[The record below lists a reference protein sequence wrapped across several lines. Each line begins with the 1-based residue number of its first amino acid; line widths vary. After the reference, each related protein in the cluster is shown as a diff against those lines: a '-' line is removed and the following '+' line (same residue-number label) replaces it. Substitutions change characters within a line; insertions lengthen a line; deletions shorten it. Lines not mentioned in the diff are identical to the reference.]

1 MTSALWKGNQMNP
14 FARLQNDTVFIERA
28 TGERSGPFKTAIGS
42 KGGFSASI
50 FEASLEA
57 EEGWKLIRPLPN
69 GKEELF
75 TILEVNYSSGLST
88 IPPHWVLKL
97 RKESSLAAAPR
108 PATTINIANSSGIQ
122 IGDHNIQHI
131 ANGFIGLIE
140 KIEASNAPQEEK
152 EEAKSL
158 LRGVLENPTVAAVLG
173 SATAGALAILG

>member
-1 MTSALWKGNQMNP
+1 MNP
-14 FARLQNDTVFIERA
+14 FASLQNDTVFIEKA
-28 TGERSGPFKTAIGS
+28 AGERSGPYKTAIAS

-50 FEASLEA
+50 FEASLNV

-75 TILEVNYSSGLST
+75 TILEANYSPGLSR
-88 IPPHWVLKL
+88 IPPHWTLKL

-108 PATTINIANSSGIQ
+108 PTTTINIANSTGIQ

-131 ANGFIGLIE
+131 TNSFIGLIE
-140 KIEASNAPQEEK
+140 KIEASNVSSQEK
-152 EEAKSL
+152 EKAKGL

-173 SATAGALAILG
+173 SATAGVLTLLG